1 MCSYRKQARSCE
13 TYWRTVGFLVCL
25 ILISIAVLSLAGC
38 AGAKRIAVEVDGTRR
53 VVEAQE
59 NTVREALEEAGVVLG
74 DLDRVEPSLWEAV
87 ADGMVIIVTRVR
99 EENEV
104 VHKVLPFSRQ
114 VLRDEALDEGET
126 RLMQLGTNGE
136 EEVTYLVTYED
147 DVEVNRA
154 PVARR
159 VLQEPADEIVVI
171 GVGGSLPSVPIDGTI
186 AYISNGNAWMMR
198 GGSGGK
204 RPLTFSG
211 DLDQRV
217 FALSPDGTQLLF
229 TREITS
235 EVESEN
241 GSVPLNT
248 LWVVGTVVVDD
259 EPGPLEIEGV
269 RYAQWSPDGTR
280 VAYSTAERISGRP
293 GWKANNDLWIASADG
308 RDQAEVL
315 SPSAGGIYGWWG
327 SGFSWSPDGRIFA
340 YADAD
345 EIGVIDL
352 SSGERQTLLSFP
364 AYLTYGDWVWVPS
377 LSWSP
382 DGRFLVCMAHG
393 TSAAEGEAP
402 EESPIFE
409 IWVLSIDGQLQ
420 IRLADEAGMWA
431 SPSWSPVQFM
441 SGDEQRSRIVYG
453 LAQNPLD
460 SQASRYDLYVVD
472 RDGSNETRL
481 FPLHGE
487 EGLETPQLTW
497 SASADELVLVR
508 DGNLH
513 LLSLASGALRQ
524 LTADGGSS
532 QPQWGR

>member
-1 MCSYRKQARSCE
+1 
-13 TYWRTVGFLVCL
+13 
-25 ILISIAVLSLAGC
+25 
-38 AGAKRIAVEVDGTRR
+38 
-53 VVEAQE
+53 
-59 NTVREALEEAGVVLG
+59 VVLG
-74 DLDRVEPSLWEAV
+74 ELDRTEPALWETV
-87 ADGMVIIVTRVR
+87 ADGMTIIVTRVR
-99 EENEV
+99 EETEV
-104 VHKVLPFSRQ
+104 VQKVLPFSRQ
-114 VLRDEALDEGET
+114 VLRDEALNEGET

-136 EEVTYLVTYED
+136 EEVTYLVTYEN
-147 DVEVNRA
+147 DVEVNRT

-159 VLQEPADEIVVI
+159 VLQEPGDEIVVI
-171 GVGGSLPSVPIDGTI
+171 GVGGSLPSVPVDGTV
-186 AYISNGNAWMMR
+186 AYISNGNAWAMR

-235 EVESEN
+235 EVELGEDESA
-241 GSVPLNT
+241 PLNS
-248 LWVVGTVVVDD
+248 LWIIGTVVVDD
-259 EPGPLEIEGV
+259 EPRSLGIEGV

-280 VAYSTAERISGRP
+280 LAYSTAERISGRP
-293 GWKANNDLWIASADG
+293 GWRANNDLWIASADG

-315 SPSAGGIYGWWG
+315 PASAGGIYGWWG
-327 SGFSWSPDGRIFA
+327 SGFSWSPDGRVFA

-345 EIGVIDL
+345 EVGVIDL
-352 SSGERQTLLSFP
+352 SSGEKQTLLSFP

-382 DGRFLVCMAHG
+382 DGRFLVCMAHE
-393 TSAAEGEAP
+393 TSTAESEAP
-402 EESPIFE
+402 EESPVFD
-409 IWVLSIDGQLQ
+409 IWMLSMDGQLQ
-420 IRLADEAGMWA
+420 FRLVDEAGMWA
-431 SPSWSPVQFM
+431 SPVWSPAQFI
-441 SGDEQRSRIVYG
+441 SEDQQRSRIVYG
-453 LAQNPLD
+453 VAQNPLD

-472 RDGSNETRL
+472 RDGSNEAKL

-487 EGLETPQLTW
+487 EGLETLQLAW
-497 SASADELVLVR
+497 SPSGDELALVR
-508 DGNLH
+508 EGNLH